1 MEDWQIADGK
11 YQTSLFQLSSRR
23 YFDSALG
30 KPRAAIT
37 RSNHFV
43 DWSMTS
49 KEVTEV
55 LLPRRALATSDPETY
70 ILDFNGSCL
79 SMMDCPSGLARN
91 SSHRSP
97 A

>member
-1 MEDWQIADGK
+1 MGEWQIADCK
-11 YQTSLFQLSSRR
+11 FQTARFQLSSLG

-70 ILDFNGSCL
+70 RLDFNGSCL
-79 SMMDCPSGLARN
+79 SIMDCPSGLARN